1 MRANTLAAVCYI
13 TGVILIL
20 YRIRGNKH
28 WHTKRLFKLHSQ
40 HYANTP
46 MQYTAIFHGCKNV
59 NFQMT
64 NYNIFLIH
72 CLDRAPDCTFLG
84 TGLLLPRWRTGKPAR
99 GRYLFYNH
107 FISILIVIQY
117 QRPDLR
123 TLYAFH
129 QSSLVSLSQK
139 SHRYG
144 YGGIISSVF
153 VYILIF

>member
-1 MRANTLAAVCYI
+1 MAV
-13 TGVILIL
+13 
-20 YRIRGNKH
+20 
-28 WHTKRLFKLHSQ
+28 
-40 HYANTP
+40 
-46 MQYTAIFHGCKNV
+46 
-59 NFQMT
+59 
-64 NYNIFLIH
+64 NISSFGLVRIH
-72 CLDRAPDCTFLG
+72 CLDRTPDCTFLG

-123 TLYAFH
+123 TLYAFL

-139 SHRYG
+139 THRYG
-144 YGGIISSVF
+144 YGGMISSPF

>member
-1 MRANTLAAVCYI
+1 MFSDGSQCGFRRKMSMFLHRPN
-13 TGVILIL
+13 
-20 YRIRGNKH
+20 
-28 WHTKRLFKLHSQ
+28 FPKLTHVDI
-40 HYANTP
+40 
-46 MQYTAIFHGCKNV
+46 YTSVFSRSS
-59 NFQMT
+59 
-64 NYNIFLIH
+64 LIH
-72 CLDRAPDCTFLG
+72 CLDRTPDCTILG
-84 TGLLLPRWRTGKPAR
+84 TGLLLPRWRTGKPSR

-123 TLYAFH
+123 TLYAFL

-144 YGGIISSVF
+144 YGGIISSPF